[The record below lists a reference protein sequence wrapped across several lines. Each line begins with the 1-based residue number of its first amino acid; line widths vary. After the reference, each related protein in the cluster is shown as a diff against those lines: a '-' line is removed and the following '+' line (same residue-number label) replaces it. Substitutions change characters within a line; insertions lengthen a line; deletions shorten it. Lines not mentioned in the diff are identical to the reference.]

1 MNGCESIEITQA
13 AQDDLLAAYWFY
25 ENQQAGI
32 GAYFLNS
39 LYADI
44 DALQISAGVHIK
56 VQPSGAFRSLGSR
69 FPFALCPL
77 PFAIYYGLEGKKAT
91 VLAVLDTRR
100 SPEWL
105 RERQS

>member
-44 DALQISAGVHIK
+44 DALQISAVVHIK

-69 FPFALCPL
+69 FPFALCHLLWARRQKSHCTGRAGHP
-77 PFAIYYGLEGKKAT
+77 PFPGVAA
-91 VLAVLDTRR
+91 
-100 SPEWL
+100 
-105 RERQS
+105 

>member
-25 ENQQAGI
+25 EHQQAGI

-44 DALQISAGVHIK
+44 DALQISAGVHVK
-56 VQPSGAFRSLGSR
+56 VQPSGAFRSWGSL
-69 FPFALCPL
+69 F
-77 PFAIYYGLEGKKAT
+77 PFAIYDWLEGKQAT
-91 VLAVLDTRR
+91 VMAVLDTRR

-105 RERQS
+105 RERQSL

>member
-25 ENQQAGI
+25 EHQQAGI

-69 FPFALCPL
+69 FPFA
-77 PFAIYYGLEGKKAT
+77 IYYLLEGKKAT

-105 RERQS
+105 RERPSL

>member
-25 ENQQAGI
+25 EHQQAGI

-44 DALQISAGVHIK
+44 DALQISAGVHVK

-69 FPFALCPL
+69 FPFA
-77 PFAIYYGLEGKKAT
+77 IYYGLEGKQAT

-105 RERQS
+105 RERHS

>member
-25 ENQQAGI
+25 EHQQAGI

-56 VQPSGAFRSLGSR
+56 VQPNLLFARRQTSHCIGRAGHP
-69 FPFALCPL
+69 PF
-77 PFAIYYGLEGKKAT
+77 
-91 VLAVLDTRR
+91 TRVAA
-100 SPEWL
+100 
-105 RERQS
+105 

>member
-25 ENQQAGI
+25 EHQQAGI

-69 FPFALCPL
+69 FPFA
-77 PFAIYYGLEGKKAT
+77 IYHLLAGKKAT

-105 RERQS
+105 RERQSL

>member
-25 ENQQAGI
+25 EHQQAGI

-44 DALQISAGVHIK
+44 DALQISAGVHVK
-56 VQPSGAFRSLGSR
+56 VEPSGAFRSLGSR
-69 FPFALCPL
+69 FPFA
-77 PFAIYYGLEGKKAT
+77 IYY
-91 VLAVLDTRR
+91 
-100 SPEWL
+100 
-105 RERQS
+105 

>member
-1 MNGCESIEITQA
+1 MNGCESIEITQG

-25 ENQQAGI
+25 EHQQAGI

-44 DALQISAGVHIK
+44 DALQISAGVH
-56 VQPSGAFRSLGSR
+56 VNLQPSGAFRSLGSR
-69 FPFALCPL
+69 FPFA
-77 PFAIYYGLEGKKAT
+77 IYYLLEGKQAT
-91 VLAVLDTRR
+91 VMAVLDTRR

-105 RERQS
+105 RERQSL

>member
-25 ENQQAGI
+25 EHQQAGI

-69 FPFALCPL
+69 FPFA
-77 PFAIYYGLEGKKAT
+77 IYYLLEGKKAT

-100 SPEWL
+100 SPAWL
-105 RERQS
+105 RERQSL

>member
-1 MNGCESIEITQA
+1 MNGCASIEITQA

-25 ENQQAGI
+25 EHQQAGI

-44 DALQISAGVHIK
+44 DALQISAGVHVK
-56 VQPSGAFRSLGSR
+56 LQPSGALRSLGSR
-69 FPFALCPL
+69 FPFA
-77 PFAIYYGLEGKKAT
+77 IYYLLEGKKAT

-105 RERQS
+105 RERQSW

>member
-1 MNGCESIEITQA
+1 MNGCESMEITQA

-25 ENQQAGI
+25 EHQQAGI

-69 FPFALCPL
+69 FPFA
-77 PFAIYYGLEGKKAT
+77 IYYGLEGKKAT

>member
-25 ENQQAGI
+25 EHQQAGI

-44 DALQISAGVHIK
+44 DALQISAGVHVK

-69 FPFALCPL
+69 FPFA
-77 PFAIYYGLEGKKAT
+77 IYYLFEGKQAT
-91 VLAVLDTRR
+91 VIAVLDTRR
-100 SPEWL
+100 SPQWL
-105 RERQS
+105 RERQSL

>member
-1 MNGCESIEITQA
+1 MNGCDAIEITQA

-25 ENQQAGI
+25 EHQQAGI

-69 FPFALCPL
+69 FPFA
-77 PFAIYYGLEGKKAT
+77 IYYLLQGQQAT

-105 RERQS
+105 RERKS

>member
-1 MNGCESIEITQA
+1 MIGCESIEITQA

-25 ENQQAGI
+25 EHQQAGI

-69 FPFALCPL
+69 FPFA
-77 PFAIYYGLEGKKAT
+77 IYYLLEGKKAT

-105 RERQS
+105 RERQSL